1 MEAELT
7 EAEREQLRKFAALRK
22 TAVLILM
29 KWGWVL
35 LLAFVVSA
43 LAFSTLFVRHYAK
56 SEHRYDAVT
65 QLLYTPRQVAKIQNM
80 SDKQLYSV
88 LSRRSIKRRVGKRL
102 DLDQSERECL
112 TIDLEIKQER
122 HPSNL
127 FTLTARAPTHAGAV
141 EKVNGYAATLID
153 EYVNY
158 RQRDLE
164 NWRASLDIRKDALQK
179 RVSELESEE
188 NTLKGQA
195 GVVAPL
201 ETLTA
206 INGLLSDQRRNLS
219 MLNVQKA
226 NEEAK
231 RRKLEE
237 QTGGIGAMVTS
248 NAAEIRKRGAAIA
261 AIDAEIAALRER
273 YTDINPKV
281 AGKLEERQALMQSY
295 TDFLKAR
302 GIEDVDLATLDR
314 IEAHA
319 SDLADTALKLTVLN
333 ENIQSLEHEIA
344 ENERRSGELT
354 AIIPAFDRLR
364 IKRVDLEQMLRDLD
378 EQMEN
383 ITYMEMSMR
392 TDLQQIE
399 QAKSA
404 SDRDPLDPKNFAF
417 AFIAAAIC
425 TFSLALWL
433 LAVELAAGK
442 VRDGRELALHEGITF
457 IGSIPRPGALPE
469 DKEKDA
475 LGVLALNFIHADL
488 PKGIVLVARL
498 AGAEEQPKFY
508 EALRWSLAMSGEQA
522 FTMDVVPHSQF
533 TPPAD
538 GEALI
543 NTVRKGSLGWFPVD
557 NRYSLAPTE
566 VQMLQADLATLRADH
581 DHVFVHMTDGI
592 RRGGSFFDQLMGVC
606 DSVLLI
612 VGANA
617 TPRSAFAYVRRHLEA
632 AGKPAMGI
640 AVGVDAA
647 RIRREMEDRR

>member
-29 KWGWVL
+29 KWGWIL
-35 LLAFVVSA
+35 LLAFVLSA
-43 LAFSTLFVRHYAK
+43 LAFSTLFVSHYAK

-88 LSRRSIKRRVGKRL
+88 LSRRSLKRRVGKRL
-102 DLDQSERECL
+102 PLNQSERECL

-127 FTLTARAPTHAGAV
+127 YTLTARASSHLGAV
-141 EKVNGYAATLID
+141 KKVNAYALTLID
-153 EYVNY
+153 EYINY
-158 RQRDLE
+158 RRRDLE
-164 NWRASLDIRKDALQK
+164 NWRESLEIRKNTLQK

-206 INGLLSDQRRNLS
+206 INSLLSDQRRNLS

-237 QTGGIGAMVTS
+237 QTGGIGTMVTS

-281 AGKLEERQALMQSY
+281 AGKLEERHALMESY
-295 TDFLKAR
+295 TAFLKAR

-319 SDLADTALKLTVLN
+319 SDLADTALRLTVLD

-354 AIIPAFDRLR
+354 AIIPAFDRVR
-364 IKRVDLEQMLRDLD
+364 VKRVDVEQMLRDLD

-383 ITYMEMSMR
+383 ITYMEMSIG

-399 QAKSA
+399 RARGA
-404 SDRDPLDPKNFAF
+404 SDRNPLDPKNFVF
-417 AFIAAAIC
+417 AGIAAGIC
-425 TFSLALWL
+425 TFILALWL
-433 LAVELAAGK
+433 LAIELAAGK

-543 NTVRKGSLGWFPVD
+543 NAVRKGSVGWFPVD

-606 DSVLLI
+606 DSVLLF

>member
-43 LAFSTLFVRHYAK
+43 LVFSTLFVRHYAK

-65 QLLYTPRQVAKIQNM
+65 QLLYTPRQIAKIQNM
-80 SDKQLYSV
+80 NDKQLFSV

-153 EYVNY
+153 EYVSY

-164 NWRASLDIRKDALQK
+164 NWRASLDIRKTTLQE

-188 NTLKGQA
+188 NTLKGKA

-206 INGLLSDQRRNLS
+206 INALISDQRRNLS
-219 MLNVQKA
+219 MLNVQKT

-237 QTGGIGAMVTS
+237 QTGGLGTAVSS
-248 NAAEIRKRGAAIA
+248 NAAEIRKRSAAIA
-261 AIDAEIAALRER
+261 AIDSEIAALRER

-281 AGKLEERQALMQSY
+281 VGKLEERQALMASY
-295 TDFLKAR
+295 TDFLKSR
-302 GIEDVDLATLDR
+302 GIEDVDLATLDS

-319 SDLADTALKLTVLN
+319 SELADTALKLTVLN

-354 AIIPAFDRLR
+354 AVIPAFDRLR
-364 IKRVDLEQMLRDLD
+364 VKRVDLEQMLRDLD
-378 EQMEN
+378 EQIEN

-404 SDRDPLDPKNFAF
+404 SDRDPFDPKNFAF
-417 AFIAAAIC
+417 AVIAAAIC

-442 VRDGRELALHEGITF
+442 VRDGRELALHEGIAF
-457 IGSIPRPGALPE
+457 LGSIPRPGALPE

-498 AGAEEQPKFY
+498 TGADEQPKFY
-508 EALRWSLAMSGEQA
+508 ESLRWSLAMSGEQA
-522 FTMDVVPHSQF
+522 FTMDVVSHAQF

-538 GEALI
+538 GESLI
-543 NTVRKGSLGWFPVD
+543 NTVCKGSTGWFPVD
-557 NRYSLAPTE
+557 NGYSLAPTE
-566 VQMLQADLATLRADH
+566 VQMLQADLATLRANH

>member
-29 KWGWVL
+29 KWGWIL

-43 LAFSTLFVRHYAK
+43 LVFSSVFVRHYAK

-65 QLLYTPRQVAKIQNM
+65 QLLYTPRQIAKIQNM
-80 SDKQLYSV
+80 NDKQLFSV

-164 NWRASLDIRKDALQK
+164 NWRASLDIRKTTLQE

-188 NTLKGQA
+188 NTLKGKA

-206 INGLLSDQRRNLS
+206 INALISDQRRNLS
-219 MLNVQKA
+219 MLNVQKT

-237 QTGGIGAMVTS
+237 QTGGLGTAVSS
-248 NAAEIRKRGAAIA
+248 NAAEIRKRSAAIA
-261 AIDAEIAALRER
+261 AIDSEIAALRER

-281 AGKLEERQALMQSY
+281 VGKLEERQALMASY
-295 TDFLKAR
+295 TDFLKSR
-302 GIEDVDLATLDR
+302 GIEDVDLATLDS

-319 SDLADTALKLTVLN
+319 SELADTALKLTVLN

-354 AIIPAFDRLR
+354 AVIPAFDRVR
-364 IKRVDLEQMLRDLD
+364 VKRVDLEQMLRDLD
-378 EQMEN
+378 EQIEN

-404 SDRDPLDPKNFAF
+404 SDRDPFDPRNFAF
-417 AFIAAAIC
+417 AVIAAAIC
-425 TFSLALWL
+425 TFILALWL

-442 VRDGRELALHEGITF
+442 VRDGRELALHEGIAF
-457 IGSIPRPGALPE
+457 LGSIPRPGALPE
-469 DKEKDA
+469 DKEKDV

-498 AGAEEQPKFY
+498 TGADEQPKFY
-508 EALRWSLAMSGEQA
+508 ESLRWSLAMSGEQA
-522 FTMDVVPHSQF
+522 FTMDVVSHAQF

-538 GEALI
+538 GESLI
-543 NTVRKGSLGWFPVD
+543 NTVCKGSTGWFPVD
-557 NRYSLAPTE
+557 NGYSLAPTE
-566 VQMLQADLATLRADH
+566 VQMLQADLATLRANH

-632 AGKPAMGI
+632 AGKPVMGI

>member
-43 LAFSTLFVRHYAK
+43 LVFSTLFVRHYAK

-65 QLLYTPRQVAKIQNM
+65 QLLYTPRQIAKIQNM
-80 SDKQLYSV
+80 NDKQLFSV

-102 DLDQSERECL
+102 ALNQSERECL

-206 INGLLSDQRRNLS
+206 INSLLSDQRRNLS

-319 SDLADTALKLTVLN
+319 SDLADTALKLTVLD

-364 IKRVDLEQMLRDLD
+364 VKRVDLEQMLRDLD

-442 VRDGRELALHEGITF
+442 VRDGREVALHEGIAF
-457 IGSIPRPGALPE
+457 LGSIPRPGALPE

-498 AGAEEQPKFY
+498 TGADEQPQFY
-508 EALRWSLAMSGEQA
+508 EALRWSLAMSGEQT
-522 FTMDVVPHSQF
+522 FSMDVVPHSQF

-543 NTVRKGSLGWFPVD
+543 NTVRKGSVGWFPVD

-592 RRGGSFFDQLMGVC
+592 RRGGSFFDQLLGVC

-640 AVGVDAA
+640 AVGVEAA

>member
-1 MEAELT
+1 
-7 EAEREQLRKFAALRK
+7 
-22 TAVLILM
+22 
-29 KWGWVL
+29 
-35 LLAFVVSA
+35 
-43 LAFSTLFVRHYAK
+43 
-56 SEHRYDAVT
+56 
-65 QLLYTPRQVAKIQNM
+65 
-80 SDKQLYSV
+80 
-88 LSRRSIKRRVGKRL
+88 
-102 DLDQSERECL
+102 
-112 TIDLEIKQER
+112 
-122 HPSNL
+122 
-127 FTLTARAPTHAGAV
+127 
-141 EKVNGYAATLID
+141 
-153 EYVNY
+153 
-158 RQRDLE
+158 
-164 NWRASLDIRKDALQK
+164 
-179 RVSELESEE
+179 
-188 NTLKGQA
+188 
-195 GVVAPL
+195 
-201 ETLTA
+201 
-206 INGLLSDQRRNLS
+206 

-248 NAAEIRKRGAAIA
+248 NAAEIRKRSAAIA

-281 AGKLEERQALMQSY
+281 AGKLEERRALMESY
-295 TDFLKAR
+295 TAFLKAR

-364 IKRVDLEQMLRDLD
+364 VKRVDLEQMLRDLD

-442 VRDGRELALHEGITF
+442 VRDGRELALHEGIAF
-457 IGSIPRPGALPE
+457 LGSIPRPGALPE

-498 AGAEEQPKFY
+498 AGADEQPQFY
-508 EALRWSLAMSGEQA
+508 EALRWSLAMSGEQT
-522 FTMDVVPHSQF
+522 FSMDVVPHSQF

-543 NTVRKGSLGWFPVD
+543 NTVRKGSVGWFPVD

-592 RRGGSFFDQLMGVC
+592 RRGGSFFDQLLGVC

-640 AVGVDAA
+640 AVGVEAA